1 MRAFFTL
8 WPFFQEHKLNYFIG
22 ILMLIGVDMLQL
34 ITPKILGRFTDAIK
48 TGDLTQSAIVYY
60 SGLILA
66 LAVIIAIFRY
76 FWRFYIV
83 GTSRKLEYYLR
94 SRLYQHIQT
103 LAPAFFDQHNPG
115 DLMAL
120 STNDIHAVRMAL
132 GVGLI
137 MFVDGIVLVCA
148 AIVVMSDTI
157 HLTLTL
163 AVLTPLPFIIFFAA
177 RFGKQV
183 HKRFRIVQEAFAA
196 LTDNVQENI
205 AGSRVIK
212 GYVQERNFMDRF
224 KAVNKSAVEKNLELA
239 KFQSLFV
246 PLTHALPSVCFFITL
261 LYGGR
266 LVIQGAISLGDLV
279 AFYGYLGLLLWPVMG
294 FGLLVNFMQ
303 RGAASMERINQI
315 LLVQPD
321 IEDPAQP
328 AGINFLQGQISIQN
342 LSFRYREDAPLA
354 LENISLNI
362 PSGTTVGIIG
372 KTGSGKTTLV
382 QLLLRLY
389 ESPSGTIK
397 FDSINIQDISLTILR
412 NNIGYVPQDTTLFS
426 TSLRENI
433 AFDQTY
439 PDTAIWEAV
448 RIAHIDNEIN
458 ALPKQLDTFIGE
470 RGITLSGGQKQRVA
484 LARAIIK
491 NPAILILD
499 DSFSAV
505 DSQTQAAIL
514 QDLRAFRK
522 NRTTII
528 ISHRISTL
536 LDADQI
542 IVLDDGRLVER
553 GTHAQ
558 LITIDGRYAR
568 MHRQQMLIEEI
579 DATEGADEHVF

>member
-1 MRAFFTL
+1 
-8 WPFFQEHKLNYFIG
+8 
-22 ILMLIGVDMLQL
+22 MLQL

-48 TGDLTQSAIVYY
+48 TGSLTPSDLVYFP
-60 SGLILA
+60 GLILG
-66 LAVIIAIFRY
+66 LAVTIAVFRF

-157 HLTLTL
+157 HLPLTL
-163 AVLTPLPFIIFFAA
+163 AVLTPLPFIIIFAI

-183 HKRFRIVQEAFAA
+183 HQRFRTVQEAFAA
-196 LTDNVQENI
+196 LTDSVQENI

-212 GYVQERNFMDRF
+212 GYVQERNFLDRF
-224 KAVNKSAVEKNLELA
+224 TAVNKSAVEKNLELA
-239 KFQSLFV
+239 RFQSLFV

-266 LVIQGAISLGDLV
+266 LVIQGEISLGDLV
-279 AFYGYLGLLLWPVMG
+279 AFYGYLGLIIWPVMG

-303 RGAASMERINQI
+303 RGAASMDRINQI
-315 LLVQPD
+315 LLIQPA
-321 IEDPAQP
+321 IEDCAQP
-328 AGINFLQGQISIQN
+328 ADIDFLQGHITIQN
-342 LSFRYREDAPLA
+342 LSFRYHGAASLV
-354 LENISLNI
+354 LENISLDI

-389 ESPSGTIK
+389 EAPAQTIK
-397 FDSINIQDISLTILR
+397 FDSINIQDISLTVLR
-412 NNIGYVPQDTTLFS
+412 SNIGYVPQDTALFS

-439 PDTAIWEAV
+439 PDTAIWEAA
-448 RIAHIDNEIN
+448 RIAHIDKEIN
-458 ALPKQLDTFIGE
+458 ALPKQLDTLIGE

-491 NPAILILD
+491 NPAVLILD

-514 QDLRAFRK
+514 QDLRAFRQ

-542 IVLDDGRLVER
+542 IVLDEGRLAEQ

-558 LITIDGRYAR
+558 LITIEGIYKR
-568 MHRQQMLIEEI
+568 MYRQQLLLEEI
-579 DATEGADEHVF
+579 DATEGAGEHVF